1 MKQKSEQS
9 RAMAS
14 LHLLPSSPS
23 PISHAFPSPIHTH
36 ALSPSS
42 AYHPQ
47 RGRLRFVATAAK
59 KKKNPWLD
67 PFDYGED
74 PDIEYGSLF
83 ADGKQEEDPRPPD
96 NPSNPYGFLKF
107 PMGFNVELA
116 SLASKIRGDVRL
128 CCCVISGGV
137 YENLLFF
144 PVIQLIKDRYPGV
157 QIDVVASPRGK
168 QVYEV
173 NKNVRWANVYDPDED
188 FPEPAEYVNMIG
200 LLKLD
205 GLGHAAFL
213 FMTSARDKVSYVYP
227 NVNATGAGL
236 LLTETFTSPTMNLSE
251 CGYHMYDEMEEW
263 LGRPFCSVPRHPVS
277 PLRVPISKKLRAY
290 VEEKY
295 SKVGVQKGGF
305 VVIHGIE
312 TDSVASMR
320 SKGDS
325 DSLLPIQVWAEIV
338 KGLRY
343 AELLLEETVK
353 NKVYMDD
360 TTAIIYILLA
370 CGNRGVKPLFV
381 IPHEKVRED
390 VEEVVGDD
398 THILFI
404 TTPGQLAALVDDAIG
419 VIATNTAALQLANA
433 RNKPSIAL
441 FSSEEKANTFV
452 PNAREK
458 RCSIIA
464 SSTGKLIDID
474 VESVKNAV
482 GIFEGSKVFA

>member
-1 MKQKSEQS
+1 
-9 RAMAS
+9 
-14 LHLLPSSPS
+14 
-23 PISHAFPSPIHTH
+23 
-36 ALSPSS
+36 
-42 AYHPQ
+42 
-47 RGRLRFVATAAK
+47 
-59 KKKNPWLD
+59 
-67 PFDYGED
+67 
-74 PDIEYGSLF
+74 
-83 ADGKQEEDPRPPD
+83 
-96 NPSNPYGFLKF
+96 
-107 PMGFNVELA
+107 MGFNVKLT
-116 SLASKIRGDVRL
+116 SLASKVRDDVCL

-157 QIDVVASPRGK
+157 QIDVVASPKGK

-188 FPEPAEYVNMIG
+188 FPEPTEYVNMIG
-200 LLKLD
+200 LLKLA

-213 FMTSARDKVSYVYP
+213 FMTSTRDKVSYVYP
-227 NVNATGAGL
+227 NVNVAGAGL

-263 LGRPFCSVPRHPVS
+263 LGRSFCSVPRHPVS

-295 SKVGVQKGGF
+295 SKVGVRKGGF

-325 DSLLPIQVWAEIV
+325 DSLLPIQVWVEIV
-338 KGLRY
+338 KGLR
-343 AELLLEETVK
+343 V
-353 NKVYMDD
+353 
-360 TTAIIYILLA
+360 
-370 CGNRGVKPLFV
+370 VKPLFV

-398 THILFI
+398 THIFFI
-404 TTPGQLAALVDDAIG
+404 TTPGQLAALVDDAIR

-464 SSTGKLIDID
+464 SSTRKLIDID
-474 VESVKNAV
+474 VESVKNTV
-482 GIFEGSKVFA
+482 EIFEGSKVLINF

>member
-1 MKQKSEQS
+1 
-9 RAMAS
+9 
-14 LHLLPSSPS
+14 
-23 PISHAFPSPIHTH
+23 
-36 ALSPSS
+36 
-42 AYHPQ
+42 
-47 RGRLRFVATAAK
+47 
-59 KKKNPWLD
+59 
-67 PFDYGED
+67 
-74 PDIEYGSLF
+74 
-83 ADGKQEEDPRPPD
+83 
-96 NPSNPYGFLKF
+96 
-107 PMGFNVELA
+107 MGFNVEHD
-116 SLASKIRGDVRL
+116 SLASKVRGDVRL
-128 CCCVISGGV
+128 CCCIISGGV

-200 LLKLD
+200 LLKNRYYDFILSTKLA
-205 GLGHAAFL
+205 GLGHETFL
-213 FMTSARDKVSYVYP
+213 FMTSTQDKVSYVYP
-227 NVNATGAGL
+227 NVNAAGAGL
-236 LLTETFTSPTMNLSE
+236 LLIETFTSPTMNLSE
-251 CGYHMYDEMEEW
+251 RGYHMFDEMEEW
-263 LGRPFCSVPRHPVS
+263 LGRPFRSVPRHLVS
-277 PLRVPISKKLRAY
+277 PLRVSISKKLRAY

-295 SKVGVQKGGF
+295 SNVGVRKGGF

-312 TDSVASMR
+312 TDYVASMR

-325 DSLLPIQVWAEIV
+325 DSLLPIQVWVEIV
-338 KGLRY
+338 KGLGMQNSFVEIQVYR
-343 AELLLEETVK
+343 VK
-353 NKVYMDD
+353 PCYLQ
-360 TTAIIYILLA
+360 YILLA

-381 IPHEKVRED
+381 IPHKKVRED
-390 VEEVVGDD
+390 VEEVVGND

-404 TTPGQLAALVDDAIG
+404 TTPGQLATLVDDAIG

-433 RNKPSIAL
+433 HNKPRPFFLNSLRCFFFSIAL